1 MPLKLILRLF
11 IALSFLFSAYTK
23 YIAPGY
29 FEITLM
35 DQGIAHSRTVAAY
48 LTRFFIALEFFLGL
62 LLLTPIYTRKALA
75 FTIGLLLAF
84 SIHLGYLWAIGSD
97 ENCGCFGKMI
107 TMTPEESL
115 LKNIALIA
123 LSGYL
128 YRAIRAEKKNKT
140 VAIMLFFAIIAGVY
154 ASIPLPNFEGNQ
166 FAKFSHFE
174 KKGRKDLT
182 QGEQLVAVFNLD
194 CEHCQEAATLL
205 AQYTKEKKDL
215 PPLFVLYFKEGSTTV
230 DEFEQITQSHFPYAF
245 IDVNDFFDL
254 IGDSPPRLYYLN
266 EGKAVQHWDTA
277 IIEGLEARFYKK

>member
-1 MPLKLILRLF
+1 MTLKLILRIL

-23 YIAPGY
+23 FIAPGY

-35 DQGIAHSRTVAAY
+35 DQGIAQSRLIAAY
-48 LTRFFIALEFFLGL
+48 LTRFFIALEFFLGV
-62 LLLTPIYTRKALA
+62 LLLTPIYTRKTLV
-75 FTIGLLLAF
+75 FTMGLLLAF
-84 SIHLGYLWAIGSD
+84 SIHLSYLWAIGSD

-107 TMTPEESL
+107 AMTPEESL
-115 LKNIALIA
+115 LKNILLIA

-128 YRAIRAEKKNKT
+128 YRVTSVEKQNKAA
-140 VAIMLFFAIIAGVY
+140 VIALLFSLITGVHTLL
-154 ASIPLPNFEGNQ
+154 PLPNFEGNQ

-174 KKGRKDLT
+174 KKGRVDLT

-205 AQYTKEKKDL
+205 AKYTKENKGL
-215 PPLFVLYFKEGSTTV
+215 PPVFVLYFKEGSTTV

-266 EGKAVQHWDTA
+266 NANVVQHWDTT
-277 IIEGLEARFYKK
+277 IIEGLESRFNPK